1 MFLDIFPIDQPNHWL
16 VTWGFGGEDFDVLR
30 TYADEV
36 SYPARATIFS
46 EGDPSDGMY
55 LVLEGMVLVL
65 TIDDEGKERTLSVVT
80 EGQSFGELGLLIG
93 GPRNATVAAG
103 LDVKLLKI
111 TPDKLDQLEQEK
123 PALVMKMYKTLAQ
136 TLAEQWMRGGPW
148 AGTRHKTEDKP

>member
-1 MFLDIFPIDQPNHWL
+1 MFLDIFPIDQPDHWL
-16 VTWGFGGEDFDVLR
+16 VTWAFGGEDFEDLR

-55 LVLEGMVLVL
+55 LVLEGMVLVV
-65 TIDDEGKERTLSVVT
+65 TVDDEGKEHTLSIVT

-93 GPRNATVAAG
+93 GPRFATVAAG

-111 TPDKLDQLEQEK
+111 TPDKLDQLEREK
-123 PALVMKMYKTLAQ
+123 PVLVMKMYKMLAQ
-136 TLAEQWMRGGPW
+136 TLAEQWMRSGPW
-148 AGTRHKTEDKP
+148 VGGQHKSSE